1 MKRFACLNLRSVGL
15 SIACLDALIAVCV
28 LSLSSYHLYYDFM
41 DLTQWQQAEV
51 QITSPFGTFVATLV
65 DYVLVHEFSQA
76 FYMIL
81 TVTVWVK
88 ALINLIVAC
97 ILVDGI
103 KQRRLVCIA
112 PWLINACASMVVEVA
127 VFVSLELKIDEVD
140 ASIDRRIARSVL
152 FGVFTVLNA
161 LFAYGI
167 YALYRMLKTS
177 TNENRALQ
185 ESIVETS
192 GMFQHIKV

>member
-1 MKRFACLNLRSVGL
+1 MKRFACLNIRSFGL
-15 SIACLDALIAVCV
+15 SIASLDVLIALCT
-28 LSLSSYHLYYDFM
+28 LSLCSYHLYNDFM
-41 DLTQWQQAEV
+41 DLTQWQQSDV
-51 QITSPFGTFVATLV
+51 QILSPFGTFVATLV

-88 ALINLIVAC
+88 ALINLVVAC

-103 KQRRLVCIA
+103 RQRRLICIA
-112 PWLINACASMVVEVA
+112 PWLINACASMIIEVA
-127 VFVSLELKIDEVD
+127 IFVCLELKIDEVD

-152 FGVFTVLNA
+152 FGVFIVLNA